1 MYGRIGSKENNMSE
15 FTNVFFR
22 NMTEKE
28 FNDFSEEEIR
38 SYAEELIKSGY
49 RKLKITAMKASRKE
63 YNETFPQGYHTPENY
78 FYVIQNDKNEDVGKI
93 FYQTHYEKKDV
104 AFITEFVINKEH
116 RNKGY
121 GKSALKK
128 IAEDAKEKGYKKMGL
143 NVFLHNNISYPMYLK
158 DGYKVIE
165 EIDGNAIMEKE
176 L

>member
-1 MYGRIGSKENNMSE
+1 MSN
-15 FTNVFFR
+15 FVNVYFR

-28 FNDFSEEEIR
+28 FNDFAKDEIR

-49 RKLKITAMKASRKE
+49 RKWKITALRASKKE

-78 FYVIQNDKNEDVGKI
+78 FYVIQNDKKEDVGKI

-104 AFITEFVINKEH
+104 AFITEFVIKEEH

-128 IAEDAKEKGYKKMGL
+128 VAEDAREKGYKKMGL
-143 NVFLHNNISYPMYLK
+143 NVFLHNKISYPMYLK
-158 DGYKVIE
+158 DGYKIIE

>member
-1 MYGRIGSKENNMSE
+1 MCGKTGSEVAKMSD
-15 FTNVFFR
+15 FADVHFR

-28 FNDFSEEEIR
+28 FNDFSKEEIR

-49 RKLKITAMKASRKE
+49 KKLKITAMKASRKE
-63 YNETFPQGYHTPENY
+63 YEETFPQGYNTPENY
-78 FYVIQNDKNEDVGKI
+78 FYIIQNNKNEDVGKI

-104 AFITEFVINKEH
+104 AFITEFVINEEY

-128 IAEDAKEKGYKKMGL
+128 VAEDARAKGYKKMGL
-143 NVFLHNNISYPMYLK
+143 NVFLHNKISYPMYLK
-158 DGYKVIE
+158 DGYEIVE
-165 EIDGNAIMEKE
+165 EIHGNAIMEKE